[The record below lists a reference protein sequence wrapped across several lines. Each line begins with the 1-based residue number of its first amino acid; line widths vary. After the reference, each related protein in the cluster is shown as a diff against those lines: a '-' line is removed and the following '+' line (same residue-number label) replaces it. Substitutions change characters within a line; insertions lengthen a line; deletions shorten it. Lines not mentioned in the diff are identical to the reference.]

1 MKCKYVRWLT
11 TACLLG
17 LPMLGAGA
25 VAQPTRPHEHVH
37 SDVVIE
43 GSGSR
48 PLQRIAWADAVPFG
62 RPGGVSTTPDNQILL
77 ELKPEDTTPPNLFDL
92 SGRTLVFR
100 PDGRGGYSR
109 EVRSLEWEETLGA
122 EVTLEW
128 ERRRDGVEVELG
140 DFEFDYAGR
149 RWNSAFMSKHGLLT
163 FGAPIEYSKHFEAW
177 FSPMSESAARLA
189 TTPTISA
196 LYKPA
201 FGGLY
206 GRDPL
211 ASQFVAYFP
220 DRVVVTWFASEYDA
234 YRLDVPDDAD
244 RFQTVLYADG
254 AIQFNYGRITVRDG
268 VVGLFSD
275 VIEKGDV
282 IASIG
287 NPEDSE
293 IPGHLDLL
301 DVTLY
306 ESKTDALIVEW
317 TMRDAIPT
325 PPSGTDYSYRLYF
338 DTDEPYF
345 DGDEDADFMWSVDV
359 AADDSS
365 TRGGTRLPTRYA
377 NRVAL
382 LVEDPA
388 VHGVAA
394 AITPD
399 AAQFDDGRFVGGN
412 WNSPFAQI
420 QIALPGAAPRTD
432 LSRSDSAFSHRQ
444 SEVFRHRGV
453 PDARSIACHI
463 IENLGD
469 RFDLFVFHNEFR
481 VDSQMNDSDWRNYYN
496 GVMGIGREDNWR
508 AAPCGDGRLL
518 GHYRK
523 VVRIGQAG
531 GRGRDWRSGNFDRDL
546 TLFAHEVTHSWTAY
560 LSYVERDGAR
570 GRLFA
575 DSFADDC
582 RCHWRGELHA
592 PAAFPWGG
600 EEAYSLMMGGEG
612 GGFWRDN
619 GDGTFTV
626 AHFRGASGLSWLDLY
641 AMGLADASEVLDLFV
656 LRNLEPAPGN
666 DSPRSSGQYWGTF
679 HADKEIISIDQIVA
693 AEGPR
698 EPPAARSR
706 KELNTG
712 FVYLLEPGHTPTPEL
727 LQLHKVY
734 IDRVVEYWS
743 HVTGGRSRVT
753 TRVPGVANRPPVTT
767 GTLTGQV
774 VRVGGSTV
782 RDVAGVFRDPD
793 GDPLTYEATTSAP
806 AVASVAV
813 SGSTVTV
820 RGVATGTATITVT
833 ATDIGGSN
841 TTAALAFRVTVERAP
856 PTAFTDEPILPG
868 VTPIKAVHFTE
879 LRERVDLL
887 REGAGLPPFGWT
899 DPILTAGVTPVRLS
913 HLLELRE
920 ALVAAYR
927 ASGRAGPVFTDG
939 ATMSGTTPIRAVH
952 LTELRAAVVALQ

>member
-1 MKCKYVRWLT
+1 
-11 TACLLG
+11 
-17 LPMLGAGA
+17 
-25 VAQPTRPHEHVH
+25 
-37 SDVVIE
+37 
-43 GSGSR
+43 
-48 PLQRIAWADAVPFG
+48 
-62 RPGGVSTTPDNQILL
+62 
-77 ELKPEDTTPPNLFDL
+77 
-92 SGRTLVFR
+92 
-100 PDGRGGYSR
+100 
-109 EVRSLEWEETLGA
+109 
-122 EVTLEW
+122 
-128 ERRRDGVEVELG
+128 
-140 DFEFDYAGR
+140 
-149 RWNSAFMSKHGLLT
+149 
-163 FGAPIEYSKHFEAW
+163 
-177 FSPMSESAARLA
+177 MSESAARLA

-211 ASQFVAYFP
+211 ASQFVARFP

-234 YRLDVPDDAD
+234 YRLDVPDHAE

-268 VVGLFSD
+268 VVGLFSN
-275 VIEKGDV
+275 VVEKGDL

-306 ESKTDALIVEW
+306 ESNTDALIVEW
-317 TMRDAIPT
+317 TMRGAIPT
-325 PPSGTDYSYRLYF
+325 PPSGTNYSYRLYF

-359 AADDSS
+359 ADDSW
-365 TRGGTRLPTRYA
+365 TRGGTRLSTSAA
-377 NRVAL
+377 NRIAL

-388 VHGVAA
+388 VRGITAG
-394 AITPD
+394 ITPD
-399 AAQFDDGRFVGGN
+399 AAQFDDGRFVPGS

-420 QIALPGAAPRTD
+420 QIALPGAPPRTD
-432 LSRSDSAFSHRQ
+432 LSRSDSGFSHRQ
-444 SEVFRHRGV
+444 SEVFHYRGA
-453 PDARSIACHI
+453 PDAKSIACHI

-469 RFDLFVFHNEFR
+469 RFDVFVFHNEFR
-481 VDSQMNDSDWRNYYN
+481 LDYQGNDSDWRNYYN
-496 GVMGIGREDNWR
+496 GVGGIGREDKWR
-508 AAPCGDGRLL
+508 GAPCGDGRLL
-518 GHYRK
+518 GHYEK

-531 GRGRDWRSGNFDRDL
+531 GRGHDWRSGNFNRDL

-560 LSYVERDGAR
+560 LSYVESNGAR

-575 DSFADDC
+575 DSFADGC

-592 PAAFPWGG
+592 PVAFPWGG
-600 EEAYSLMMGGEG
+600 DEAHSLMTGGEG

-626 AHFRGASGLSWLDLY
+626 THFRDASGLSWLDLY
-641 AMGLADASEVLDLFV
+641 AMGLAEASEVQDLFV
-656 LRNLEPAPGN
+656 LRNLEPVPGS
-666 DSPRSSGQYWGTF
+666 DRPRRDGHYQGTF
-679 HADKEIISIDQIVA
+679 HADREIVSIDQIVA

-706 KELNTG
+706 RELNTG
-712 FVYLLEPGHTPTPEL
+712 FVYLLEPGQTPTPEL

-753 TRVPGVANRPPVTT
+753 TTVPGVANRPPVAT
-767 GTLTGQV
+767 GTLSDQV
-774 VRVGGSTV
+774 VRVGGSAVT
-782 RDVAGVFRDPD
+782 DVAGVFRDPD
-793 GDPLTYEATTSAP
+793 RDPLTYEATTSAP
-806 AVASVAV
+806 AVASVTM

-820 RGVATGTATITVT
+820 RAVAAGTATVTVT

-841 TTAALAFRVTVERAP
+841 TTATLAFRVTVERAP
-856 PTAFTDEPILPG
+856 ATTFTDDPILPG
-868 VTPIKAVHFTE
+868 VTPIKAGHFTE
-879 LRERVDLL
+879 LRERIDLL
-887 REGAGLPPFGWT
+887 RGGAGLAPFAWT

-920 ALVAAYR
+920 ALAAAYR
-927 ASGRAGPVFTDG
+927 ASGRGGPVFTGAVPVSG
-939 ATMSGTTPIRAVH
+939 ATPIKAVH
-952 LTELRAAVVALQ
+952 VMELRAAVMALE